1 MAYLDSGA
9 IDFILDMMLFAASRF
24 RPTITMCEL
33 PSVWRLNASAMPC
46 PIPDVPPTN
55 TATAFVYFAADARL
69 AGAAREAMDFV
80 DDVPDR
86 QLGS

>member
-1 MAYLDSGA
+1 
-9 IDFILDMMLFAASRF
+9 
-24 RPTITMCEL
+24 
-33 PSVWRLNASAMPC
+33 MPC